1 MKGNF
6 WKAVIWSGIIGG
18 VVMLML
24 ELIMNPL
31 FLDNSMWGP
40 TRMIGA
46 ILLGSGALPPPATF
60 DFGVLMAAMVV
71 HFPLSIIYALLI
83 GYLIRKVSLGMALL
97 IGAGIGLGIYFIN
110 FYGFTALFPWFS
122 NARNWVQVFIHI
134 MFGVA
139 VAWPFKALYREESVI
154 NK

>member
-40 TRMIGA
+40 SRMIGA
-46 ILLGSGALPPPATF
+46 ILL
-60 DFGVLMAAMVV
+60 
-71 HFPLSIIYALLI
+71 
-83 GYLIRKVSLGMALL
+83 
-97 IGAGIGLGIYFIN
+97 
-110 FYGFTALFPWFS
+110 
-122 NARNWVQVFIHI
+122 
-134 MFGVA
+134 VA
-139 VAWPFKALYREESVI
+139 VAWPFKALYREEPVI